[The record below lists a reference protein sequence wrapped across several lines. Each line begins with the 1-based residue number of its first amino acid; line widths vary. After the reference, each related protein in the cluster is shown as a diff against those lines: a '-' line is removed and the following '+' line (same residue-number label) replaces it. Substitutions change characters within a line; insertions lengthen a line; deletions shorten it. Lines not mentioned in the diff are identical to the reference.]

1 MVPQT
6 ERKPAPFGTWE
17 SPISSHLLSA
27 RSVSLLGLDVYE
39 PSSRLY
45 HLEGRPAEGGRCCI
59 VEHDLSPSGDITSR
73 DVLPA
78 EYSAQT
84 SIHGYGGTPFIVNP
98 ATGDLIFTDGRTK
111 GVYILSPE
119 SGEVKPIID
128 VDPSSPT
135 TPVRYADFHVCAS
148 EPNWVLAVEERG
160 AGSDEIDRVIAIEIS
175 TKKQHVIAE
184 GADFYSNPR
193 FSADGKRVCWVQ
205 WSHPDMPWTGSLL
218 YVADWL
224 GDGKIEKPVYIAGE
238 ALKESILEP
247 RWGIDGTLFFVS
259 DRTGYWQL
267 YRLDVGASAARRV
280 NLKGLEEVEFSGRN
294 PALGSYTYA
303 SMTATT
309 ILAAVTIRA
318 ANRLVVIDL
327 KTETFQF
334 LDSDL
339 IEIRFNALRKLTDTK
354 FAIIGST
361 ARFPNSLYELD
372 LANPSYKRLIK
383 TSAEV
388 DPILSTFFSE
398 ARHISF
404 PRVYGEAQGEQ
415 AHAFFLPPQNPNY
428 QGTPGSLP
436 PLIVW
441 AHGGPSSHVPPGLAM
456 RDQYWTSRG
465 YAVALLNYTGSTGYG
480 RRYRERLDGKWG
492 ILDVDDS
499 VSCVEYLASTGQVD
513 RTRAGIMGPSAG
525 GYTVLQALCVYPDV
539 FASGNSEYGVGDLRA
554 LAEDTHRFESHYL
567 FGLVFER
574 GGRGMSE
581 DEKNRV
587 YKERSPLF
595 NADKIKSPLL
605 LLQGDADKVVPPNQA
620 KDMEQVIKEK
630 GGDVKLII
638 FEGEGHGFA
647 QSASVRRAVE
657 ETEQWFRRTL
667 VRSE

>member
-1 MVPQT
+1 MTPN
-6 ERKPAPFGTWE
+6 RKSAPFGTWE

-27 RSVSLLGLDVYE
+27 NSVSLLGLDVNE
-39 PSSRLY
+39 PTSKLY

-59 VEHDLSPSGDITSR
+59 VEHDLLPSGDVTSR
-73 DVLPA
+73 DVLPG
-78 EYSAQT
+78 EYSAQS
-84 SIHGYGGTPFIVNP
+84 SIHGYGGTPFIVHP
-98 ATGDLIFTDGRTK
+98 ATGDLIFVDGKTK
-111 GVYILSPE
+111 GLYNLSPQ
-119 SGEVKPIID
+119 SGKVDSIID
-128 VDPSSPT
+128 VDAS
-135 TPVRYADFHVCAS
+135 TPVRYADFDVCAL

-175 TKKQHVIAE
+175 TKKRHVIAE

-193 FSADGKRVCWVQ
+193 FSPDGKRVCWVQ

-224 GDGKIEKPVYIAGE
+224 GDGNVAEPIHIAGE
-238 ALKESILEP
+238 ALKESILEL
-247 RWGIDGTLFFVS
+247 RWGIDGTLFFIS

-267 YRLDVGASAARRV
+267 YRLDVGTTKARMV

-303 SMTATT
+303 PMTATT
-309 ILAAVTIRA
+309 ILAAITIQA

-327 KTETFQF
+327 KMETFQF
-334 LDSDL
+334 LDSEL

-354 FAIIGST
+354 FAVIGST
-361 ARFPNSLYELD
+361 ARFPQSLYELD
-372 LANPSYKRLIK
+372 LADPSHRRLIK
-383 TSAEV
+383 ASAEV
-388 DPILSTFFSE
+388 DPILSTFLSE

-404 PRVYGEAQGEQ
+404 PRVCGEAQGEQ

-428 QGTPGSLP
+428 QGTEGSLP

-441 AHGGPSSHVPPGLAM
+441 LHGGPSSHVPPGLTM

-499 VSCVEYLASTGQVD
+499 VSCVEYLSSTGQID
-513 RTRAGIMGPSAG
+513 RTRVGIMGPSAG

-539 FASGNSEYGVGDLRA
+539 FASGVSEYGVSDLRA
-554 LAEDTHRFESHYL
+554 LADDTHRFESHYL
-567 FGLVFER
+567 FGLVLER
-574 GGRGMSE
+574 AGEGMNDE
-581 DEKNRV
+581 EKNRV
-587 YKERSPLF
+587 YKQRSPLF
-595 NADKIKSPLL
+595 NADKIKSSLL
-605 LLQGDADKVVPPNQA
+605 LLQGDSDQVVPPNQA
-620 KDMEQVIKEK
+620 RDMERVIKEK

-638 FEGEGHGFA
+638 FEGEGHGFE
-647 QSASVRRAVE
+647 QSVSVRKAVE

-667 VRSE
+667 ARSE